1 MEDNTGNK
9 SAVDAQP
16 SSLRALPQLTLE
28 RFHAAAKQ
36 FAEELSQT
44 PLSDLYGVT
53 DGKAVGNKVES
64 MFKVYLTKRYEF
76 VLGNAA
82 TGIDFPSLNLDLKV
96 TSLKQPQSSCPF
108 RNAEQ
113 KIYGLGYNLLVMVY
127 NKQDVDSTHAAYL
140 DIEHVIYI
148 DKSCTADFSITKAI
162 RDTVA
167 TVSTFSGGT
176 AAVIDDLDALL
187 QDRNIPLDELS
198 RRQLAERLIREV
210 PEQGVLTI
218 SNALQWRLQYS
229 RAIAMAADKITPLV
243 EELRG

>member
-1 MEDNTGNK
+1 MENNRI
-9 SAVDAQP
+9 SAGTQTTSRNQNSLP
-16 SSLRALPQLTLE
+16 SLDLQ
-28 RFHAAAKQ
+28 RFRSAASE
-36 FAEELSQT
+36 FARTLSQT
-44 PLSDLYGVT
+44 PLSDLYGAT

-64 MFKVYLTKRYEF
+64 MFKIYLRKHYNL
-76 VLGNAA
+76 VVGNAA
-82 TGIDFPSLNLDLKV
+82 TGLDFPSLNLDLKV

-108 RNAEQ
+108 RSAEQ

-127 NKQDVDSTHAAYL
+127 TKRDVDSARVTYL
-140 DIEHVIYI
+140 DIEHAIYI
-148 DKSCTADFSITKAI
+148 DKSRTADFGLTKAI

-167 TVSTFSGGT
+167 TVSTFPGGT
-176 AAVIDDLDALL
+176 AAVIDDLDTLL
-187 QDRNIPLDELS
+187 QDCNIPLDELG

-229 RAIAMAADKITPLV
+229 RAIAMATDKNTPLV